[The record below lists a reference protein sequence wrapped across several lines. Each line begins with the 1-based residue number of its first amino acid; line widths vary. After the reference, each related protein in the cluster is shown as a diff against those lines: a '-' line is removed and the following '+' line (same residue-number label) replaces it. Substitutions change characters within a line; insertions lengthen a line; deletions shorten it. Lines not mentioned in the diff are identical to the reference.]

1 MEKDDLQQLEQQI
14 DDLLKVSRRTREE
27 NMLLKS
33 QQSAW
38 VTERAK
44 LVERTELARSRID
57 KMVERLKELD
67 NELLVPLLWLIFLV
81 RNIKLLARKKK
92 SLR

>member
-1 MEKDDLQQLEQQI
+1 M
-14 DDLLKVSRRTREE
+14 REE

-38 VTERAK
+38 LAERTK
-44 LVERTELARSRID
+44 LVDRTELARGRID

-67 NELLVPLLWLIFLV
+67 NEL
-81 RNIKLLARKKK
+81 
-92 SLR
+92 

>member
-1 MEKDDLQQLEQQI
+1 MEKDELQQLEQQV
-14 DDLLKVSRRTREE
+14 DGRRMREE

-38 VTERAK
+38 LTERTK
-44 LVERTELARSRID
+44 LIERTELARGRID

-67 NELLVPLLWLIFLV
+67 SEL
-81 RNIKLLARKKK
+81 
-92 SLR
+92 

>member
-1 MEKDDLQQLEQQI
+1 MEKDDLQQLEKQI

-57 KMVERLKELD
+57 KMVERLKEFD
-67 NELLVPLLWLIFLV
+67 NEL
-81 RNIKLLARKKK
+81 
-92 SLR
+92 

>member
-1 MEKDDLQQLEQQI
+1 
-14 DDLLKVSRRTREE
+14 
-27 NMLLKS
+27 MLLKS

-67 NELLVPLLWLIFLV
+67 NEL
-81 RNIKLLARKKK
+81 
-92 SLR
+92 

>member
-1 MEKDDLQQLEQQI
+1 MEKDDLQQLEKQI

-38 VTERAK
+38 VTDRAK
-44 LVERTELARSRID
+44 LV
-57 KMVERLKELD
+57 
-67 NELLVPLLWLIFLV
+67 
-81 RNIKLLARKKK
+81 
-92 SLR
+92 

>member
-1 MEKDDLQQLEQQI
+1 MEKNDLQQLEQPI
-14 DDLLKVSRRTREE
+14 DDLLRVSRRTREE

-67 NELLVPLLWLIFLV
+67 NEL
-81 RNIKLLARKKK
+81 
-92 SLR
+92 

>member
-1 MEKDDLQQLEQQI
+1 MEKDDLQQLEQQV
-14 DDLLKVSRRTREE
+14 DDLLRVSRRMREE

-38 VTERAK
+38 LAERAK
-44 LVERTELARSRID
+44 LVERTELARGRID

-67 NELLVPLLWLIFLV
+67 NEL
-81 RNIKLLARKKK
+81 
-92 SLR
+92 

>member
-44 LVERTELARSRID
+44 LVDRTELARSRID

-67 NELLVPLLWLIFLV
+67 NEL
-81 RNIKLLARKKK
+81 
-92 SLR
+92 

>member
-1 MEKDDLQQLEQQI
+1 MEKDDLQQLEKQI

-33 QQSAW
+33 QQYAW

-67 NELLVPLLWLIFLV
+67 NEL
-81 RNIKLLARKKK
+81 
-92 SLR
+92 

>member
-1 MEKDDLQQLEQQI
+1 MEKDELQQLEQQV
-14 DDLLKVSRRTREE
+14 DGLLRVRRRMSEE

-38 VTERAK
+38 LTERTK
-44 LVERTELARSRID
+44 LIERTEVARGRID

-67 NELLVPLLWLIFLV
+67 SEL
-81 RNIKLLARKKK
+81 
-92 SLR
+92 

>member
-1 MEKDDLQQLEQQI
+1 MEKDDLQQLEKQI
-14 DDLLKVSRRTREE
+14 DDLLKGSRRTREE

-44 LVERTELARSRID
+44 LVESTELARSRID

-67 NELLVPLLWLIFLV
+67 NEL
-81 RNIKLLARKKK
+81 
-92 SLR
+92 

>member
-1 MEKDDLQQLEQQI
+1 MEKDDLQQLEKQI

-67 NELLVPLLWLIFLV
+67 NELWVHLLWLIF
-81 RNIKLLARKKK
+81 
-92 SLR
+92 

>member
-1 MEKDDLQQLEQQI
+1 MENDDLQQLERQV
-14 DDLLKVSRRTREE
+14 DDLLQVSRRTREE

-44 LVERTELARSRID
+44 LIERTELARSRID

-67 NELLVPLLWLIFLV
+67 NEL
-81 RNIKLLARKKK
+81 
-92 SLR
+92 

>member
-67 NELLVPLLWLIFLV
+67 NEL
-81 RNIKLLARKKK
+81 
-92 SLR
+92 

>member
-1 MEKDDLQQLEQQI
+1 MEKAELQQLEQQV
-14 DDLLKVSRRTREE
+14 DDLLHVSRRMRDE

-38 VTERAK
+38 LAERAK

-57 KMVERLKELD
+57 KMVERLKQLDSEL
-67 NELLVPLLWLIFLV
+67 
-81 RNIKLLARKKK
+81 
-92 SLR
+92 

>member
-1 MEKDDLQQLEQQI
+1 MEKDDLQQLEKQI

-44 LVERTELARSRID
+44 LVERTELASSRID

-67 NELLVPLLWLIFLV
+67 NEL
-81 RNIKLLARKKK
+81 
-92 SLR
+92 

>member
-44 LVERTELARSRID
+44 LVERTELARRRID
-57 KMVERLKELD
+57 KMVERLK
-67 NELLVPLLWLIFLV
+67 
-81 RNIKLLARKKK
+81 
-92 SLR
+92 

>member
-1 MEKDDLQQLEQQI
+1 MEKDDLQQLEKQI

-67 NELLVPLLWLIFLV
+67 NEL
-81 RNIKLLARKKK
+81 
-92 SLR
+92 

>member
-1 MEKDDLQQLEQQI
+1 MEKNDLQQLEQQI
-14 DDLLKVSRRTREE
+14 DDLLRVSRRTREE

-67 NELLVPLLWLIFLV
+67 NEL
-81 RNIKLLARKKK
+81 
-92 SLR
+92 